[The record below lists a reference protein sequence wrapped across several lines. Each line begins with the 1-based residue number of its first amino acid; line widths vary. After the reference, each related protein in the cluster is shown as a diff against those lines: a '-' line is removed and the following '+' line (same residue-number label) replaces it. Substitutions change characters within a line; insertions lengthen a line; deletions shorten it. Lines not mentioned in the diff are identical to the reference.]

1 MAWDASRQSDQHT
14 TRVYRDINLNL
25 NLNPITNDITTLT
38 DVGAVKRSVKNLLR
52 TQHYD
57 RPFHPEIGSA
67 IQHLLFE
74 DFGPITANRLRRT
87 IEETLANFEDR
98 VTVTSIEC
106 EPIEN
111 RNDYNIVIAFFMK
124 NNPSQLEEVET
135 ILETVS

>member
-1 MAWDASRQSDQHT
+1 MEVWDATQQSDQHT
-14 TRVYRDINLNL
+14 TRTYTDINLNL
-25 NLNPITNDITTLT
+25 NLNPITNDITILT

-52 TQHYD
+52 TQHYE

-98 VTVTSIEC
+98 VTVTSIDVDE
-106 EPIEN
+106 
-111 RNDYNIVIAFFMK
+111 RDKDYNVVIAFFMK
-124 NNPSQLEEVET
+124 NNPSVQEEVEQ
-135 ILETVS
+135 ILETVR